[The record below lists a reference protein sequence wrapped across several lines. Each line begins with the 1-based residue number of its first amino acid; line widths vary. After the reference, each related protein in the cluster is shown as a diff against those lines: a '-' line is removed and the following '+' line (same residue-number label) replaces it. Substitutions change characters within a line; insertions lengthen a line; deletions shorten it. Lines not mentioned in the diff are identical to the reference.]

1 MLNTQ
6 HSTWLNELCSEP
18 SCVAYKEEL
27 SHHRAIHPSSAWRGP
42 FQCSLKPCTPA
53 REGHPQSPAMGPYL
67 LLQATPHLWL
77 YSEIWWGGHPPAC
90 PTKPGHRQQWPQ
102 YMVFATLCSGFQGSL
117 LPYWCCGPGSMTK
130 RIGYSGQG
138 GIAVTDKLMK
148 ITFWDQV
155 AFVLGTCLPWIYVW
169 GFSIMSCVVSEYLP
183 WALCVCVCACVSVWC
198 DVCV

>member
-53 REGHPQSPAMGPYL
+53 REGHPQSPDMGPYL

-117 LPYWCCGPGSMTK
+117 LPYWCCGPGSVTK

-138 GIAVTDKLMK
+138 GIAVTDNWWRSLSGTRWLLSLGPVCLGSM
-148 ITFWDQV
+148 FEGFPSW
-155 AFVLGTCLPWIYVW
+155 AVLLLSTYYG
-169 GFSIMSCVVSEYLP
+169 
-183 WALCVCVCACVSVWC
+183 LCVCVYACVSVWC